1 MDISW
6 NAQAFGVVYRIFGSL
21 GIAIHRLLLIK
32 RNAWI
37 KDKIGMMKL
46 LSIILTIS
54 LIVSTICTIGFGM
67 KNGTASRKQVTW
79 YFCMGKY
86 ENFREVELNYS
97 LLAAKIKG
105 EPEFIPEMVMVVCL
119 VATAIELAF
128 YVLFFQQLDNH
139 DKAMLKKK
147 ILKIG
152 EVKRR
157 RCQNAII
164 FLGQC
169 FGFGIEMMVF
179 YEMIYTF
186 REKSRI
192 SYRLGIVLCF
202 WI

>member
-1 MDISW
+1 M
-6 NAQAFGVVYRIFGSL
+6 AQQAE
-21 GIAIHRLLLIK
+21 
-32 RNAWI
+32 
-37 KDKIGMMKL
+37 
-46 LSIILTIS
+46 
-54 LIVSTICTIGFGM
+54 
-67 KNGTASRKQVTW
+67 KQVNW

-128 YVLFFQQLDNH
+128 YVLFFQPLDNP

-157 RCQNAII
+157 RCQNAIA
-164 FLGQC
+164 FLGQY
-169 FGFGIEMMVF
+169 FRFGIEMMVF

-192 SYRLGIVLCF
+192 SYRLGIVLGF